1 MINPSANGWIDKFF
15 LEQGQLVLSENH
27 LSFYEQIRKTGF
39 IYGHIISINTP
50 TPIDISQWKSDEISK
65 VALVNTLYSVYC
77 FANQDA
83 NPNLFIEKTVA
94 FYNEMNQKEFSFFK
108 NIIPSNASN
117 KLESL
122 INDRVQTNKDIIS
135 KNFSHILT
143 NALLF
148 VDVLA
153 YNKFLIH
160 NQIPEKYLKKTEEI
174 ILSIVALSLQLKTK
188 KSNTDDLLIKLFEAS
203 VRYTKFSDLNK
214 SSDLDSLPLHYFTED
229 FEKYYLLDMAGM
241 ALWNDGIIEND
252 EIYFLHKLGEKLELS
267 SQFIDYSIET
277 TSEFISTN
285 KKDIQYFNYSNPVK
299 HFYEQTTHGVEIL
312 IKRNSKRLLKELSE
326 SKELVSLLAKSTHRD
341 LSKEEKKKVKKQL
354 LDVCKS
360 IPSLTIFLLPGGGLL
375 LPLLVKFIPQLLPS
389 AFNENLDD

>member
-122 INDRVQTNKDIIS
+122 IND
-135 KNFSHILT
+135 
-143 NALLF
+143 
-148 VDVLA
+148 
-153 YNKFLIH
+153 
-160 NQIPEKYLKKTEEI
+160 
-174 ILSIVALSLQLKTK
+174 
-188 KSNTDDLLIKLFEAS
+188 
-203 VRYTKFSDLNK
+203 
-214 SSDLDSLPLHYFTED
+214 
-229 FEKYYLLDMAGM
+229 
-241 ALWNDGIIEND
+241 
-252 EIYFLHKLGEKLELS
+252 
-267 SQFIDYSIET
+267 
-277 TSEFISTN
+277 
-285 KKDIQYFNYSNPVK
+285 
-299 HFYEQTTHGVEIL
+299 
-312 IKRNSKRLLKELSE
+312 
-326 SKELVSLLAKSTHRD
+326 
-341 LSKEEKKKVKKQL
+341 
-354 LDVCKS
+354 
-360 IPSLTIFLLPGGGLL
+360 
-375 LPLLVKFIPQLLPS
+375 
-389 AFNENLDD
+389 